1 MSAPMRRS
9 VGTLAKS
16 LGVLFV
22 LGWVGIPFFSLVSV
36 SLTPEGAPAI
46 GLGLPAQL
54 SLTHYRNVLSGVQS
68 LWLYLKNS
76 AIISSLATLVALVL
90 ALPCAYGLSRLQRYA
105 AARTLYLAVFVLRML
120 PPITLIIPYFFLIA
134 TLHLLDSK
142 VGLIYALLA
151 PALPLAIWTSKTF
164 FDTVPPTLDEA
175 ARIDGA
181 NAWQVFSRVAL
192 PLVGNGV
199 AVTAI
204 LTFLTV
210 YIDFIFALTLTS
222 HWALTLPVYIAGF
235 QTEYR
240 FYVGDMLAATLVGTL
255 PMLVLFFVVQRNMRR
270 VVLAGV
276 H

>member
-1 MSAPMRRS
+1 MKYPNP
-9 VGTLAKS
+9 GTLAKG
-16 LGVLFV
+16 LGIVFV
-22 LGWVGIPFFSLVSV
+22 LLWVGIPFFTLVSV
-36 SLTPEGAPAI
+36 SLTPEGAAAVV
-46 GLGLPAQL
+46 LGLPGQL
-54 SLTHYRNVLSGVQS
+54 SLIHYRNVLSGFQS
-68 LWLYLKNS
+68 LWLYMENS
-76 AIISSLATLVALVL
+76 VIVSSLSTLVSLVL

-105 AARTLYLAVFVLRML
+105 AARTVYLAVFVLRML
-120 PPITLIIPYFFLIA
+120 PPITLIIPYFILIGK
-134 TLHLLDSK
+134 LGLLDSK

-164 FDTVPPTLDEA
+164 FDAVPATLDEA

-192 PLVGNGV
+192 PLIGSGV

-210 YIDFIFALTLTS
+210 YIDYIFAVTLTS
-222 HWALTLPVYIAGF
+222 HQARTLPVYIAGF

-255 PMLVLFFVVQRNMRR
+255 PMLGLFLIVQRHMRR